1 MNSIPL
7 LESEPVFMPVQ
18 TPKSK
23 PTKINK
29 VLAANPEGVPM
40 TSEWLG
46 SEGVS
51 PQLLQQYRD
60 TGWLQAL
67 GRGCWIRV
75 NTVPT
80 LAGAIYAL
88 QRNRLNIYPAGRTSL
103 ELQGRG
109 HYVPLRAPTLH
120 LTISDRFQLPAW
132 FRKLDLGRNVQKLNM
147 DSLFEPTYAS
157 LQEIKREGVSIKV
170 SSSERA
176 ILEYCQL
183 LPKRA
188 DFEEA
193 RQLMEGLPG
202 LRPAL
207 MQSTLQHC
215 KSIKAKRLF
224 LALAQAVGHAWFN
237 DLNLEVIE
245 LGSSNRLLPF
255 EGVPHPQFSI
265 TVPRTWVMD
274 E

>member
-1 MNSIPL
+1 
-7 LESEPVFMPVQ
+7 MPSQ
-18 TPKSK
+18 TPK

-29 VLAANPEGVPM
+29 VLAASPEGVPM
-40 TSEWLG
+40 TSEWLR

-67 GRGCWIRV
+67 GRGCWIRA

-88 QRNRLNIYPAGRTSL
+88 QRNRLNVYPAARTAL

-109 HYVPLRAPTLH
+109 HYVPVRAPVLH
-120 LTISDRFQLPAW
+120 LAMPDRLHLPAW
-132 FRKLDLGRNVQKLNM
+132 FRKLYIGLNAHILNV
-147 DSLFEPTYAS
+147 DSLFEPIYTS
-157 LQEIKREGVSIKV
+157 IQEAKSEGVSIKV

-176 ILEYCQL
+176 MLEYCQL
-183 LPKRA
+183 LPKQG

-193 RQLMEGLPG
+193 RQLMEGLPS
-202 LRPAL
+202 LRSAL

-215 KSIKAKRLF
+215 KSVKAKRLF
-224 LALAQAVGHAWFN
+224 LALAQAVGHAWFK

-245 LGSSNRLLPF
+245 LGASNRLLPF
-255 EGVPHPQFSI
+255 EGVPHPQFRI
-265 TVPRTWVMD
+265 TVPHTWVMD
-274 E
+274 K